1 MLSLNAI
8 VEKEMI
14 LSMRISILIAL
25 LGSTFP
31 FAHAQG
37 QLTKVNVAYTGESPT
52 QLVAFLAKETGIFTK
67 NGLEVQVIRTNSSV
81 AVMGLLSGE
90 MAILQVAAPTVISS
104 ALRGGD
110 AVFVAAGVV
119 TLDYWL
125 MSTKAIKTAAQLKN
139 GIIGTS
145 DLSGS
150 SFIASRFAVRKLGLD
165 PDKDV
170 AIIRSGGTP
179 ERLVGLRAGRIQ
191 ATLLSPPTSFIAQ
204 KEGFNFLTDVAGLPF
219 QHNGVV
225 TTRKFIREHPDT
237 VRRYVKSQIEAVH
250 LMKTDRETGLKVL
263 GKFLARQKDR
273 DLIEKSYDVSMGEE
287 VYPRKQYPTL
297 PGIATVLEAM
307 AKENPKARDARPED
321 FVDMRFVKELDE
333 SGFVDNLYKKKPAK
347 Q

>member
-1 MLSLNAI
+1 MRTW
-8 VEKEMI
+8 I
-14 LSMRISILIAL
+14 LAAF
-25 LGSTFP
+25 LGPIFSW
-31 FAHAQG
+31 AHAQG
-37 QLTKVNVAYTGESPT
+37 QLTKINVAYTGESPT
-52 QLVAFLAKETGIFTK
+52 QLVAFLARETGIFTK
-67 NGLEVQVIRTNSSV
+67 NGLDVQVIRTNSSV

-90 MAILQVAAPTVISS
+90 MAILQVAAPTVINSV
-104 ALRGGD
+104 LRGGD

-125 MSTKAIKTAAQLKN
+125 MSAKAIKTAGQLKN

-179 ERLVGLRAGRIQ
+179 ERLVALRTGRIQ

-204 KEGFNFLTDVAGLPF
+204 KEGFNSLTDVAGLPF

-225 TTRKFIREHPDT
+225 TTRRFIRENPET
-237 VRRYVKSQIEAVH
+237 VRRYVKSHVEAVH
-250 LMKTDRETGLKVL
+250 LMKTDRTTGLKVL
-263 GKFLARQKDR
+263 AKFLAQQKDKE
-273 DLIEKSYDVSMGEE
+273 LIEKSYDISMGEE

-297 PGIATVLEAM
+297 AGINTVLEAM
-307 AKENPKARDARPED
+307 VKENPKAREAKPED
-321 FVDMRFVKELDE
+321 FVDLRFIRELDE
-333 SGFVDNLYKKKPAK
+333 SGFIDNLYKKTR
-347 Q
+347 